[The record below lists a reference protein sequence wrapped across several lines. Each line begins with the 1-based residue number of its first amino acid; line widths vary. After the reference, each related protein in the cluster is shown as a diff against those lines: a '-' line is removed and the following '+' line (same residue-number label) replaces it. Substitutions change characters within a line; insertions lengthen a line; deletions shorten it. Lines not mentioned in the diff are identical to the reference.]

1 MLWPASEFYVPP
13 LEVLRLEGSWTAFG
27 HFSVVHHES
36 GMRADIYVTGSDELQ
51 RWALEHRKVVS
62 IEGERMQPAPIEYVI
77 ANKLR
82 YARDGGADRH
92 LRDVVRM
99 LQLNQA
105 NIDLPTLDRWL
116 AHRGVRG
123 EWELVIAGKGT
134 DE

>member
-1 MLWPASEFYVPP
+1 
-13 LEVLRLEGSWTAFG
+13 
-27 HFSVVHHES
+27 
-36 GMRADIYVTGSDELQ
+36 
-51 RWALEHRKVVS
+51 
-62 IEGERMQPAPIEYVI
+62 MQPAPIEYVI

-105 NIDLPTLDRWL
+105 NIDQPTLDRWL